1 MEFLAKV
8 HVTLKDGVND
18 PQGKTIMGGLKS
30 LGFGTVSDVR
40 MGRYLEVILEDDDI
54 ESAKRQVEEMCDRLL
69 SNPVIEQSQFEI
81 ISTGGVIRQ

>member
-8 HVTLKDGVND
+8 HVTLKDDVND

>member
-8 HVTLKDGVND
+8 HVTLKEGVND

>member
-1 MEFLAKV
+1 MIL
-8 HVTLKDGVND
+8 
-18 PQGKTIMGGLKS
+18 LKS

>member
-40 MGRYLEVILEDDDI
+40 MGRYLEVILQDDDI
-54 ESAKRQVEEMCDRLL
+54 ESAKRRVKEMCDRLL

-81 ISTGGVIRQ
+81 IPTGQVTRQ

>member
-8 HVTLKDGVND
+8 HVTLKAGVND
-18 PQGKTIMGGLKS
+18 PQGKTIMGGLRS

-40 MGRYLEVILEDDDI
+40 MGRYLEVILQDDDI
-54 ESAKRQVEEMCDRLL
+54 DSAKRQVEEMCDRLL

-81 ISTGGVIRQ
+81 ISTGCVSQ

>member
-8 HVTLKDGVND
+8 QVTLKAGVND
-18 PQGKTIMGGLKS
+18 PQGKTIMGGLRS

-40 MGRYLEVILEDDDI
+40 MGRYLEVILQDDDI
-54 ESAKRQVEEMCDRLL
+54 DSAKRQVEGMCDRLL

-81 ISTGGVIRQ
+81 ISTGCVSQ